1 MNIME
6 TYALPEKAFYEWHVG
21 NGCGYEVELEPEQWQ
36 KTAKKF
42 QRVRKIESIIG
53 IKTEDMI
60 RTTATEQ
67 WIPSLFVYMCKYR
80 NIQKDF
86 DIKKYFAYYS

>member
-1 MNIME
+1 
-6 TYALPEKAFYEWHVG
+6 
-21 NGCGYEVELEPEQWQ
+21 
-36 KTAKKF
+36 
-42 QRVRKIESIIG
+42 
-53 IKTEDMI
+53 MI

-67 WIPSLFVYMCKYR
+67 WIPSLFVYMFKYK